1 MNFRIGNLFRELS
14 YSLRRSPSLFIG
26 TLLTISISLLA
37 LGGGL
42 VLGQAVDAATDR
54 WKDDVEFIVFLNPDA
69 TDAEETAIVGTLN
82 ASPEIELF
90 TFVDKEA
97 AFVEF
102 QTMFRDQDHV
112 RDAVTVEDMPPSF
125 RVVPVN
131 PESNVVETLADGF
144 RDDPGVFEVAA
155 AVDTIKDIERFS
167 NKINRI
173 FIVVGFA
180 LLMSALLLVY
190 NTIRTTIFARRREV
204 EVMRLVGASNWY
216 IRLPFMIEGVL
227 QGLLGG
233 AITYWI
239 LRAWNNVL
247 SDIGAGDEGL
257 ALLTNLRAPDEAVLW
272 IWLAMTALGAVIG
285 MVASVVALSRFLDV

>member
-26 TLLTISISLLA
+26 TLVTISISLLA

-42 VLGQAVDAATDR
+42 VLGQAVDSATER
-54 WKDDVEFIVFLNPDA
+54 WKDGVEFIVFLNPDA
-69 TDAEETAIVGTLN
+69 TEAETTSVTNKLDS
-82 ASPEIELF
+82 SPEIRQS

-102 QTMFRDQDHV
+102 QSMFRDSDQIRESV
-112 RDAVTVEDMPPSF
+112 AVADMPPSF

-131 PESNVVETLADGF
+131 PESDVVETLADGF
-144 RDDPGVFEVAA
+144 RDDPGVFEVVA
-155 AVDTIKDIERFS
+155 AVDTIQDIEDFS
-167 NKINRI
+167 TKINNI
-173 FIVVGFA
+173 FVVVGA
-180 LLMSALLLVY
+180 TLLISALLLVY

-216 IRLPFMIEGVL
+216 IRVPFMIEGVL

-233 AITYWI
+233 ALTLPIF
-239 LRAWNNVL
+239 RAWNNVL
-247 SDIGAGDEGL
+247 SDIGEGDGL
-257 ALLTNLRAPDEAVLW
+257 ALLADLRAPEQSVFW
-272 IWLAMTALGAVIG
+272 IWLGMTALGAVIG
-285 MVASVVALSRFLDV
+285 MVASAFALSRFLDV